1 MFGPSDGEAG
11 ADPLVLVSVALF
23 NGVCD
28 AHYNI
33 IIRATYWLLI
43 IADVSFNS

>member
-1 MFGPSDGEAG
+1 MFGQSDSEAG

-33 IIRATYWLLI
+33 IIIANFWLLI